1 MMQCASQVP
10 NELTLASD
18 DYMKGSPVCT
28 GRLVEEYADA
38 VECPRAFR
46 RVGFFCAPSW
56 HLEKES
62 NERAYYTDSW
72 IVPHHDG

>member
-28 GRLVEEYADA
+28 GRPVKEYAD
-38 VECPRAFR
+38 VMECLRAFHH
-46 RVGFFCAPSW
+46 VGFFCALSR
-56 HLEKES
+56 HTEQ
-62 NERAYYTDSW
+62 
-72 IVPHHDG
+72 